1 VIQSGAD
8 LLHFRLMI
16 VTVEMAMGELA
27 AGRPRRHRCC
37 RHHAPKTARGVIK
50 MVEQV
55 LLVVHGSKL
64 LSNTWKQELKITDQA
79 VYGEILSVPHR
90 LKMTLPYDRIAQV
103 NLVRKILT
111 ADLELVNKGGTD
123 NLIVRALSKSE
134 AEKAKALIEERI
146 KFVAST
152 TGASQV

>member
-1 VIQSGAD
+1 
-8 LLHFRLMI
+8 
-16 VTVEMAMGELA
+16 
-27 AGRPRRHRCC
+27 
-37 RHHAPKTARGVIK
+37 